1 MKDLPEVI
9 INEILEYANT
19 GTRLEYDSIHSFF
32 AFRFQKN
39 HDKFSNISKLYEG
52 RTTTTNIDNQGGF
65 QTQICYNIQSL
76 AIPSIYQNKERILD
90 TKQYMI
96 IMIEEHNNTLKYGHH
111 TSVVLQ
117 INNGILLLH

>member
-19 GTRLEYDSIHSFF
+19 GTRLEYDSINSFF

-39 HDKFSNISKLYEG
+39 HDKFSNISKLYED
-52 RTTTTNIDNQGGF
+52 RTMTTNMDGNGCF
-65 QTQICYNIQSL
+65 QTQISYSIQSL
-76 AIPSIYQNKERILD
+76 NIPSIYQSKERLYD

-96 IMIEEHNNTLKYGHH
+96 IVIEEHNNTVKYGHH
-111 TSVVLQ
+111 TSIVLHL
-117 INNGILLLH
+117 NNGILLLH

>member
-1 MKDLPEVI
+1 MRDLPEVI

-19 GTRLEYDSIHSFF
+19 GTRLEYDYINSFF

-39 HDKFSNISKLYEG
+39 HDKFLNISKLYEG
-52 RTTTTNIDNQGGF
+52 RTMTTNMDINGDF

-76 AIPSIYQNKERILD
+76 NIPSTYQSQERLFE

-96 IMIEEHNNTLKYGHH
+96 IVIEEHNGTIKYGHH
-111 TSVVLQ
+111 TSIVLNL
-117 INNGILLLH
+117 NNGILLLN